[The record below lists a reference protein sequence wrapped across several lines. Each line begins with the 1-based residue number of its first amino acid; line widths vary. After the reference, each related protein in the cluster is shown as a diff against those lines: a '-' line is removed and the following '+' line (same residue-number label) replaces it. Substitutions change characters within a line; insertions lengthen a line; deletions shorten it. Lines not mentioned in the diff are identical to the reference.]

1 MNRFWAEEIW
11 RMGLLAGVALVLSG
25 LFGNFFS
32 WLLLV
37 SLLYLAWHIHNLAK
51 LGRWIEK
58 RLSGESPQSSGI
70 WEEIFIQLH
79 RFRQRNRRRHKRLVS
94 RLSRFQEA
102 SQALPNAIVVLNN
115 EGAIEWCNSATT
127 RLLGI
132 HTTHDLGQRVLNLIR
147 SPALVNYMLRAEFE
161 EPLTL
166 ISPIDD
172 SRTLSIRVVAYGAD
186 QRLLIARDITHMQ
199 RLEEMRRDFV
209 ANVSHE
215 MRTPLTVISGYLE
228 LFAEADNR
236 DSDEFDDVV
245 VRMSEQAS
253 RLQSIIGDLLLLSRL
268 ESEKKY
274 TASHEAVNVAQ
285 LLKILLEEARSLSG
299 YKNQQISLE
308 GDEELFITGND
319 QELRSAFSN
328 LVFNAVNYT
337 PAGGE
342 ISLSWYRDDEGA
354 HFAVRDTGIGI
365 PGQHIERLT
374 ERFYRV
380 DVGRSRHS
388 GGTGLGLAIVKHVLQ
403 RHRARLH
410 IESQVGQG
418 SVFRCDFP
426 PEQIVTVAE
435 KVS

>member
-1 MNRFWAEEIW
+1 
-11 RMGLLAGVALVLSG
+11 
-25 LFGNFFS
+25 LFGHFFH
-32 WLLLV
+32 WLSLV
-37 SLLYLAWHIHNLAK
+37 SLIYLWWHIHNLSK
-51 LGRWIEK
+51 LGRWLEK
-58 RLSGESPQSSGI
+58 RLSGEPPKSSGI
-70 WEEIFIQLH
+70 WEEIFIQLY

-102 SQALPNAIVVLNN
+102 SQALPNAIIVLNN
-115 EGAIEWCNSATT
+115 EGAIEWCNSAAT

-132 HTTHDLGQRVLNLIR
+132 HTTRDLGQRVQNLVR
-147 SPALVNYMLRAEFE
+147 SPALVDYMQRAEFD
-161 EPLTL
+161 EPMTL
-166 ISPIDD
+166 ASPVDD
-172 SRTLSIRVVAYGAD
+172 GRTLSVRVVPYGSE
-186 QRLLIARDITHMQ
+186 QSLLIARDITHMQ

-236 DSDEFDDVV
+236 DSDDFDDVI

-268 ESEKKY
+268 ESEKY
-274 TASHEAVNVAQ
+274 TTNHEVVNVPQ
-285 LLKILLEEARSLSG
+285 MLKVLLEEARSLSA
-299 YKNQQISLE
+299 YKNHAISLE
-308 GDEELFITGND
+308 CDDSLCITGNE

-328 LVFNAVNYT
+328 LAFNAVNYT
-337 PAGGE
+337 PAKGE
-342 ISLSWYRDDEGA
+342 ITLSWYRDEDGA

-365 PGQHIERLT
+365 PTQHIERLT

-403 RHRARLH
+403 RHRAHLH
-410 IESQVGQG
+410 IESQAGQG
-418 SVFRCDFP
+418 SVFRCDFS
-426 PEQIVTVAE
+426 PEQIVTEPE
-435 KVS
+435 KLS